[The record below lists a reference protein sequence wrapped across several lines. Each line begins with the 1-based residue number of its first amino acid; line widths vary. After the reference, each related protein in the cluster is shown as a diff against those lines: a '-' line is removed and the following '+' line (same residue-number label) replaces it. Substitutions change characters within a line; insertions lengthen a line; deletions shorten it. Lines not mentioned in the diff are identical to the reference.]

1 MQVTNNLSIYNS
13 DYKATTSKSNDNF
26 SDILNEMISIDTKD
40 SADITQ
46 NFKDNIMQ
54 YGIMATVTMMNNEKI
69 QEEIE
74 RKRAELLKSL
84 DTQNMSPEDKA
95 AALASIEET
104 LSRYKK
110 ELQENNYD
118 FETQS
123 LEDNTLKKLF
133 AIL

>member
-1 MQVTNNLSIYNS
+1 MQITNNLSIYNS
-13 DYKATTSKSNDNF
+13 DYKAATSKSNDNF

-54 YGIMATVTMMNNEKI
+54 YGIMTTVTMMNNEKI

>member
-13 DYKATTSKSNDNF
+13 DYKAATSKSNDDF

-104 LSRYKK
+104 LNRYKK

-123 LEDNTLKKLF
+123 LENSTLKKLF